1 MLCRV
6 ILLAL
11 DGVGPTGVPSV
22 RSMTI
27 FVTVLKIE
35 TSTQFSKILVPT
47 FSGHPLI
54 LIHQPRRTLSHL
66 KHSRPN
72 AWHSQHHLILPD
84 YFSTSSKE
92 ANANSLLQL

>member
-22 RSMTI
+22 RSMTT
-27 FVTVLKIE
+27 FVTVQEIE

-47 FSGHPLI
+47 FRGHPLV
-54 LIHQPRRTLSHL
+54 LIHRKNFISLTAQ
-66 KHSRPN
+66 
-72 AWHSQHHLILPD
+72 
-84 YFSTSSKE
+84 
-92 ANANSLLQL
+92 ANAQPSETLATKCMAFSAPPDSSGLLQHLFEGG